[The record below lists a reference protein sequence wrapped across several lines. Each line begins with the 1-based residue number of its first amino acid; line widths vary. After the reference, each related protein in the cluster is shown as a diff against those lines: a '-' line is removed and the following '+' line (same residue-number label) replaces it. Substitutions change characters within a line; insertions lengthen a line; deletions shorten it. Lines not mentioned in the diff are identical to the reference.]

1 VLETITVTEVFPL
14 NCGGVAAGEP
24 QPVLPPRPSN
34 DIRVIRKESDNAEG
48 AEDQSAISN
57 PASPDFANSKLRFP
71 KQHNCRWN
79 SVKLSINSS
88 KSVNLALA
96 ILCSGSKVEEFK
108 SVNYVDPYDTH
119 FKIAMK

>member
-1 VLETITVTEVFPL
+1 VSVKVCNPKSNRVTWSFPVLETITVTEVFPL

-57 PASPDFANSKLRFP
+57 PASPDFANSKRECYVSL
-71 KQHNCRWN
+71 N
-79 SVKLSINSS
+79 SIIVGGTLSSYLLIRQ
-88 KSVNLALA
+88 
-96 ILCSGSKVEEFK
+96 KV
-108 SVNYVDPYDTH
+108 
-119 FKIAMK
+119 